1 MESLNT
7 IQKVVVS
14 IIPVLFAIT
23 LHEAAHGWV
32 AKRLGDQTASILGRV
47 TANPFKHIDLIGTIL
62 IPVLSYI
69 LSGFIFGW
77 AKPVPVDWRKLRNPR
92 RDMALVALAGPAANL
107 TMAIF
112 WTLIIKIGV
121 LLIGVAEL
129 PAFFLVYMGGAGVL
143 FNVLLMA
150 LNLMPILPL
159 DGGRIMYSLLPAPYA
174 SYFARLE
181 PFGLF
186 ILVGLLV
193 SGVLGF
199 LIWPLFIITI
209 NLLPESNIVNL
220 VFRDLFVS

>member
-14 IIPVLFAIT
+14 LIPVLLAIT
-23 LHEAAHGWV
+23 LHEAAHGWI
-32 AKRLGDQTASILGRV
+32 AKKLGDQTASLLGRV
-47 TANPFKHIDLIGTIL
+47 TANPFKHIDPVGT
-62 IPVLSYI
+62 VLVPAAAYM

-77 AKPVPVDWRKLRNPR
+77 AKPVPIDWRNLRNPR

-107 TMAIF
+107 TMAII

-121 LLIGVAEL
+121 LLIGVAQL
-129 PAFFLVYMGGAGVL
+129 PAFFLIYMGGAGVL
-143 FNVLLMA
+143 FNVLLMT

-159 DGGRIMYSLLPAPYA
+159 DGGRILYSLLPAPYA
-174 SYFARLE
+174 NLFARLE

-186 ILVGLLV
+186 ILLGLLV
-193 SGVLGF
+193 SGILGF
-199 LIWPLFIITI
+199 FIWPLFIFTI
-209 NLLPESNIVNL
+209 ELLPESNIVNL

>member
-32 AKRLGDQTASILGRV
+32 AKRLGDQTAFMLGRV
-47 TANPFKHIDLIGTIL
+47 TANPFKHIDPIGTIL
-62 IPVLSYI
+62 IPIFSYL

-77 AKPVPVDWRKLRNPR
+77 AKPVPVDWRQLRNPR
-92 RDMALVALAGPAANL
+92 RDMALVAFAGPAANL
-107 TMAIF
+107 SMAVI

-121 LLIGVAEL
+121 LLIGVAKL
-129 PAFFLVYMGGAGVL
+129 PAFFLIYMGGAGVL

-159 DGGRIMYSLLPAPYA
+159 DGGRIVYSLLPAPYA
-174 SYFARLE
+174 GYFARLE

-186 ILVGLLV
+186 ILIGLLV

-199 LIWPLFIITI
+199 LIWPLFSFTI
-209 NLLPESNIVNL
+209 DLLPESNIVNL